1 MLRAENAGS
10 HDDMFHCRPSGEADV
25 SFASDGDARRAMQKD
40 KQHMQHRYV
49 ELFYR

>member
-1 MLRAENAGS
+1 
-10 HDDMFHCRPSGEADV
+10 MFLYRPSGEADV